1 MHGRHIVLVALA
13 LPCLLVSGAAPA
25 ETVYKCLAG
34 TQVIYQQTPCAKTQR
49 QQAIQL
55 ADPAPAATRS
65 APPPVDAAPN
75 GETAQAPDTAPRTM
89 PDAPPPRMYGCI
101 RATDGTPYTRPDG
114 NTEPYLAPSGVVGDF
129 GGTLGDAYSGRN
141 AAIASA
147 PELNRGKGN
156 VGVLTNTNYIWVQD
170 TCRRLSVDETCRVLH
185 DEADANRKALRNAF
199 KSDRPPLE
207 AKDASLSRQLAG
219 CG

>member
-1 MHGRHIVLVALA
+1 MVLVALA
-13 LPCLLVSGAAPA
+13 MLASDATRA
-25 ETVYKCLAG
+25 ETVYKCMASG
-34 TQVIYQQTPCAKTQR
+34 QVIYQQAPCPKTQ
-49 QQAIQL
+49 QQQMIRL

-65 APPPVDAAPN
+65 APPAVDMSPV
-75 GETAQAPDTAPRTM
+75 GETAPAPDTAPSTM
-89 PDAPPPRMYGCI
+89 PDAPPPHRYGCI
-101 RATDGTPYTRPDG
+101 RATDGTPYTRSDG

-129 GGTLGDAYSGRN
+129 GGPLGEAYSGRN

-147 PELNRGKGN
+147 PELNRGKGS

-170 TCRRLSVDETCRVLH
+170 TCRRLSLDETCRVLH

-207 AKDASLSRQLAG
+207 AKDAALSRQLAG

>member
-1 MHGRHIVLVALA
+1 VHGRPIVLATLA
-13 LPCLLVSGAAPA
+13 LLASGVTPA

-34 TQVIYQQTPCAKTQR
+34 SQVIYQQTPCAKTQR
-49 QQAIQL
+49 QQTIQL

-65 APPPVDAAPN
+65 APPSVDPAPN
-75 GETAQAPDTAPRTM
+75 GETAQAPDAAPHTM
-89 PDAPPPRMYGCI
+89 PDAPPPRLYGCI

-129 GGTLGDAYSGRN
+129 GGTLGEAYSGRN

-147 PELNRGKGN
+147 PELNRGKGS
-156 VGVLTNTNYIWVQD
+156 VGVLTNANYIWVQD
-170 TCRRLSVDETCRVLH
+170 TCRRLSVAETCRVLR
-185 DEADANRKALRNAF
+185 DEADASRKALRNAF

-207 AKDASLSRQLAG
+207 AKDAALARQVAG